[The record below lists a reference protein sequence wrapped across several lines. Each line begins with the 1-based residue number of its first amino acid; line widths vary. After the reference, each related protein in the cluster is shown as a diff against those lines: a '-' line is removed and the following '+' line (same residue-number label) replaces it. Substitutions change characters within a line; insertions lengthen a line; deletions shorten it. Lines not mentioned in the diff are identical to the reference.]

1 MNKTVCRNLGASVGL
16 LFRPER
22 VMNSIRESALK
33 WSREEHGMKRMN
45 IETLMDILDW
55 FDDGLYDYL
64 NHILL
69 TKRDGE
75 ARIRRAMPELRKY
88 ARSLV
93 AAPRGTDC
101 AYPEGLLNPPA

>member
-55 FDDGLYDYL
+55 FDDELYDYL

-69 TKRDGE
+69 SKLDGE
-75 ARIRRAMPELRKY
+75 ARIRRAMPGLRKY
-88 ARSLV
+88 ARALV
-93 AAPRGTDC
+93 AAHRGTEC

>member
-1 MNKTVCRNLGASVGL
+1 MNKTVCRNPGASVGL

-64 NHILL
+64 DHILL
-69 TKRDGE
+69 TKPDGKV
-75 ARIRRAMPELRKY
+75 RIRRAMPELRKY
-88 ARSLV
+88 ARTLV
-93 AAPRGTDC
+93 AAYRGTDR
-101 AYPEGLLNPPA
+101 AYPEGLPNLPA

>member
-1 MNKTVCRNLGASVGL
+1 MNKTVCRNPGASVGL

-33 WSREEHGMKRMN
+33 WSREERGMKHMN

-69 TKRDGE
+69 SKLDGE

-93 AAPRGTDC
+93 AAHRDTEC

>member
-45 IETLMDILDW
+45 IEILMDILDW

-64 NHILL
+64 DHILL
-69 TKRDGE
+69 TKPDGE
-75 ARIRRAMPELRKY
+75 VRIRRAMPELRKY

-93 AAPRGTDC
+93 AAHRGTDR
-101 AYPEGLLNPPA
+101 AYPEGLPNLPA

>member
-16 LFRPER
+16 LFCLER
-22 VMNSIRESALK
+22 VMNNIRENALE
-33 WSREEHGMKRMN
+33 WSREERGMK
-45 IETLMDILDW
+45 LMDILDW

-69 TKRDGE
+69 SKLDGE
-75 ARIRRAMPELRKY
+75 ARIRRTMPELRKY

-93 AAPRGTDC
+93 AAHRGTEC
-101 AYPEGLLNPPA
+101 AYPEGQLNPPA

>member
-1 MNKTVCRNLGASVGL
+1 MNKTVCRNPGASVGL

-55 FDDGLYDYL
+55 FDDGLL
-64 NHILL
+64 
-69 TKRDGE
+69 
-75 ARIRRAMPELRKY
+75 
-88 ARSLV
+88 
-93 AAPRGTDC
+93 
-101 AYPEGLLNPPA
+101 